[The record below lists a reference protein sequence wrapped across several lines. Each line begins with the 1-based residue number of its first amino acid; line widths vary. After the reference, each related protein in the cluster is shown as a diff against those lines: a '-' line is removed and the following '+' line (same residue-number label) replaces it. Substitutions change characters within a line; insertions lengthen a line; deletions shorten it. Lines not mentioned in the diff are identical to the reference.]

1 MHPVVHGAHIAL
13 SVVVVVTVDVDV
25 TPVTSQPVKADPQL
39 FVHASLLLR
48 AVIAPMVVVS
58 NAVQA
63 CTQFWAVVM
72 EHDLVEVAVLVLVTP
87 VTLQPVMGGPQEVVP
102 PIQSPRS
109 FRAPMVALT
118 IVGQIF

>member
-1 MHPVVHGAHIAL
+1 MHGVHITP
-13 SVVVVVTVDVDV
+13 SVAVVVTVDLAV
-25 TPVTSQPVKADPQL
+25 TPVTLQPVKTDPQL
-39 FVHASLLLR
+39 FVHTSLLLR
-48 AVIAPMVVVS
+48 AVIAPMVVIS

-87 VTLQPVMGGPQEVVP
+87 VTLQPVMGGLQEVVP

-109 FRAPMVALT
+109 FRVPMVALT